1 MYYFVMSLDLMSLAL
16 DLHLDLLHLAPA
28 DYSLDLLALHPL
40 PLHLPMT
47 PADYYLESEICS
59 VLDLPHLHPHLHPHL
74 REALFNFLPDN
85 LLREYPNRLLTNDWV
100 ESTTI
105 RTIRTIRTTN
115 FTNLLL
121 DDHRQVLHLV
131 FLTIL
136 YVLHL
141 LVIV

>member
-1 MYYFVMSLDLMSLAL
+1 MSLDLMSLAL
-16 DLHLDLLHLAPA
+16 DLAPA
-28 DYSLDLLALHPL
+28 DYSLDLLHLADYSLDLLLHPL
-40 PLHLPMT
+40 PLHLSHLPMT